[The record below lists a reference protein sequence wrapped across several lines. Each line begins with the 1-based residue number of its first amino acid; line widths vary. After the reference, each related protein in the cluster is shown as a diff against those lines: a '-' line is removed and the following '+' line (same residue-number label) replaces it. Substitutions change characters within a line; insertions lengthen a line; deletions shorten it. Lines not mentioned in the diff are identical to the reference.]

1 MSTPPAPHAAR
12 QLWASLRMLVVLT
25 VLLGLA
31 YPLLMTGFAQLVFP
45 GRADGSL
52 TERDGDVVGSSLIGQ
67 SFAGRQEY
75 FQSRPSA
82 AGARRRSYRRVPQE
96 GVLLDG
102 TVLANIRLGHP
113 GVDDA
118 EVDAAVDRLGLRD
131 WISRLPDG
139 VRTTVGERGEQL
151 SVGERQLV
159 ALIRA
164 EVADAGLLILDE
176 ATSAVDPETE
186 RALSSALVRLA
197 EGRTL
202 VSVAHRLS
210 IAEAAD
216 MVVVVDHGRIVEQGH
231 HDELVA
237 LGGVYAGL
245 HRSWVGNTRSAA

>member
-1 MSTPPAPHAAR
+1 M
-12 QLWASLRMLVVLT
+12 
-25 VLLGLA
+25 
-31 YPLLMTGFAQLVFP
+31 
-45 GRADGSL
+45 
-52 TERDGDVVGSSLIGQ
+52 
-67 SFAGRQEY
+67 
-75 FQSRPSA
+75 
-82 AGARRRSYRRVPQE
+82 VPQD
-96 GVLLDG
+96 GFLFDG
-102 TVLANIRLGHP
+102 TVLDNIRMGHP

-216 MVVVVDHGRIVEQGH
+216 MVVVFDHGRIVEQGH